1 MTLTNDQAVDH
12 LQKLLGTVRDGETGF
27 KEAAETADAA
37 SLKTLFQGRAAQR
50 SKLATELETKISELG
65 GQPRERGSVGAA
77 LHRTWLNVRDA
88 VTGRDDYA
96 VVAEAE
102 RGEDVAISNY
112 QDALNEADLPADLRS
127 FVQSQYDQVKSSHDE
142 IRDLKHGMEADKK

>member
-27 KEAAETADAA
+27 QEAAEHAESA
-37 SLKTLFQGRAAQR
+37 SLKTLFQGRSAQR
-50 SKLATELETKISELG
+50 AKLATELETKISELG

-77 LHRTWLNVRDA
+77 LHRTWLGVRDA

-102 RGEDVAISNY
+102 RGEDVAIGNY

-142 IRDLKHGMEADKK
+142 IRDLKHRMEADKK

>member
-1 MTLTNDQAVDH
+1 MTLTNEQSVDH

-27 KEAAETADAA
+27 QEAAEHAEAA

-50 SKLATELETKISELG
+50 AKLATELETKISELG

-102 RGEDVAISNY
+102 RGEDVAIGNY

-142 IRDLKHGMEADKK
+142 IRDLKHSMEADKK

>member
-27 KEAAETADAA
+27 QEAAEHAEAA

-50 SKLATELETKISELG
+50 AKLATELETKISELG

-112 QDALNEADLPADLRS
+112 QDALNEADLPSDLRA
-127 FVQSQYDQVKSSHDE
+127 FVQNQYDQVKASHDE
-142 IRDLKHGMEADKK
+142 IRDLKHSMEADKK

>member
-1 MTLTNDQAVDH
+1 MTMTNDQAVDH

-27 KEAAETADAA
+27 QEAAEHAEAA
-37 SLKTLFQGRAAQR
+37 SLKTLFQGRSAQR
-50 SKLATELETKISELG
+50 AKLAAELEAKISELG

-102 RGEDVAISNY
+102 RGEDVAIGNY
-112 QDALNEADLPADLRS
+112 QDALNETDLPADLRS
-127 FVQSQYDQVKSSHDE
+127 FVQGQYDQVKSSHDE

>member
-1 MTLTNDQAVDH
+1 MTMNNDQAVDH

-27 KEAAETADAA
+27 RDAAEHAEAA
-37 SLKTLFQGRAAQR
+37 SLKTLFQARSAQR
-50 SKLATELETKISELG
+50 TKLAAELEAKITALG
-65 GQPRERGSVGAA
+65 SQPRERGSVGAA

-112 QDALNEADLPADLRS
+112 QEALNDAALPADLRD
-127 FVQSQYDQVKSSHDE
+127 FVQAQYAQVKSSHDE
-142 IRDLKHGMEADKK
+142 IRDLKHRMEADKK

>member
-1 MTLTNDQAVDH
+1 MTMTNDQAVDH

-27 KEAAETADAA
+27 QEAAEHAEAA
-37 SLKTLFQGRAAQR
+37 SLKTLFQGRSAQR
-50 SKLATELETKISELG
+50 AKLAAELEAKINELG

-102 RGEDVAISNY
+102 RGEDVAIGNY
-112 QDALNEADLPADLRS
+112 QDALNETDLPADLRS
-127 FVQSQYDQVKSSHDE
+127 FVQGQYDQVKSSHDE

>member
-1 MTLTNDQAVDH
+1 MTMTNDQAVDH

-27 KEAAETADAA
+27 QEAAEHAEAA
-37 SLKTLFQGRAAQR
+37 SLKTLFQGRASQR
-50 SKLATELETKISELG
+50 AKLATELETKISELG

-142 IRDLKHGMEADKK
+142 IRDLKHSMEADKK